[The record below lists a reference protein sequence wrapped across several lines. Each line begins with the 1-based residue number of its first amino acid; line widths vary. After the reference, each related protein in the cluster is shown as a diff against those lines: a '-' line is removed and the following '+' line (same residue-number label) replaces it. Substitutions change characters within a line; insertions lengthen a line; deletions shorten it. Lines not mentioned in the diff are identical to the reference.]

1 MTDIAEQLRR
11 MSRMLTYSPE
21 EAAETPEAKAADEI
35 ERLRADVAMLRG
47 EITCYEDEAS
57 DAEDGFEHDLRQ
69 ERAENDTLRREIAR
83 LQQVL
88 ETVAQHGRVDDS
100 ESRMN
105 DVGAAIVRCRKI
117 TVTDLT

>member
-1 MTDIAEQLRR
+1 MTDIVEQLRR

-57 DAEDGFEHDLRQ
+57 EAEDGFEHDLGQ

-83 LQQVL
+83 LNSVIDAYGRHHEDCNMAFPACSCGLRSKWKGQV
-88 ETVAQHGRVDDS
+88 Q
-100 ESRMN
+100 
-105 DVGAAIVRCRKI
+105 
-117 TVTDLT
+117 